1 MPAEKNQLSLSDIF
15 MIQPKKKLPEEEEEE
30 GEEDDTLSLSDLPAY
45 CNAAEWDQY
54 SGESESQSSSG
65 TSFTSLSSSSSSA
78 AVEGEGDGGF
88 EFFSEEWKK
97 NAVSNPPDNIIFCG
111 KLISSKKQQPSP
123 KNAARISEK
132 KIEHGGGGNRFLRIF
147 RAKIFGASRKG
158 ASTEKKSDESS
169 SSSAAKV
176 KKDYYCCYSSSAKND
191 DVRSL
196 SVMRSPPLSS
206 SPSGK
211 SRWLLV
217 FFGFSRA
224 SMEAMELRD
233 IRNRRSRK
241 MTSSSSTRTEDGDVE
256 SAIVSG
262 GDGARRRLWRL
273 IRALSCGGSHHSLIR
288 SVGVDGLGFSPGM

>member
-1 MPAEKNQLSLSDIF
+1 MPSEKNQLSLSDIF
-15 MIQPKKKLPEEEEEE
+15 MIQPKKKLPEEVEEE
-30 GEEDDTLSLSDLPAY
+30 EEDDTLSLSDLPAY

-65 TSFTSLSSSSSSA
+65 TSFTSLSSSSSA

-158 ASTEKKSDESS
+158 ASAEKKSDES

-224 SMEAMELRD
+224 SMESMELRD

-241 MTSSSSTRTEDGDVE
+241 MTPSSSTRTENGDVE

-288 SVGVDGLGFSPGM
+288 SVAVDGLGFSPGM